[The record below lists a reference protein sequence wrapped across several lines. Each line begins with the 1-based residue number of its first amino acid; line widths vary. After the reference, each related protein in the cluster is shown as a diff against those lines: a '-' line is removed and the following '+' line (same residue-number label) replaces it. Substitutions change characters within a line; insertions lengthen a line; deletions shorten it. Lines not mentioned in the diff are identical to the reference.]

1 MADCKGQSRS
11 YPSPILINDHGICSK
26 GFPSHYPTQIPTP
39 VSSSTPPNFG
49 SFVAGEGGDN
59 SAISPSIEAGERNLT
74 SSEDEKEGRGRRTRT
89 DKRVIESGAEA
100 ISDKAMNN
108 SK

>member
-1 MADCKGQSRS
+1 MFVAD
-11 YPSPILINDHGICSK
+11 SPILINDHGICTK
-26 GFPSHYPTQIPTP
+26 EETLPTQIPPQVWIVWANLGAREGQGTITRP
-39 VSSSTPPNFG
+39 IR
-49 SFVAGEGGDN
+49 GEKK
-59 SAISPSIEAGERNLT
+59 S
-74 SSEDEKEGRGRRTRT
+74 KGRGNT

>member
-26 GFPSHYPTQIPTP
+26 GFLPHC
-39 VSSSTPPNFG
+39 STPPNFG
-49 SFVAGEGGDN
+49 SFVAGDGGDN

-74 SSEDEKEGRGRRTRT
+74 SSGDGEEGRGRRTRT